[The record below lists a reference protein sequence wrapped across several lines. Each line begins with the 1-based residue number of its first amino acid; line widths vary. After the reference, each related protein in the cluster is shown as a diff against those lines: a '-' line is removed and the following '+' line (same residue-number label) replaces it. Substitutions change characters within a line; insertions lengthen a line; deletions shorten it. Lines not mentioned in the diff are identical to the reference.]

1 MSTRK
6 RSPERGAKEVK
17 VAFWN
22 VSGLKN
28 KDKGFCGEAEKWDVV
43 MMSET
48 RLDGKDWL
56 SVKRFLP

>member
-1 MSTRK
+1 M
-6 RSPERGAKEVK
+6 K

-28 KDKGFCGEAEKWDVV
+28 KDKGFWGEVEKWDVL

-48 RLDGKDWL
+48 CLGGKDWL
-56 SVKRFLP
+56 NVKSFLTKGYVWRMQEARKE